1 MQLYNVFK
9 CATLVMVIRFAPNK
23 NIQKI
28 VEEQHFWCGHKLF

>member
-28 VEEQHFWCGHKLF
+28 EQHFWCGHKLF